1 MLPWRM
7 ELSMLSKR
15 DSAARFSFETWA
27 YRMVMRHFCPSVL
40 GQTLSALTIATDA
53 AEYLKL

>member
-1 MLPWRM
+1 M

-27 YRMVMRHFCPSVL
+27 YRMVMRHFCSSVL
-40 GQTLSALTIATDA
+40 GQTLSAFTIAMDA